1 MLFVSIHR
9 IRAGHEGDREAI
21 LAALICRTFRDHT
34 MVFVQTKKQAH
45 RIHILLGL
53 LGIKVCII
61 LFNFQVHRC
70 EETVEIPRK
79 IKNTCHDDDNSDDSA
94 VCKTL
99 LTVHHLNTGFLAS
112 DLLENIGLYV
122 SYPQTVLV

>member
-1 MLFVSIHR
+1 MLLVCFPR
-9 IRAGHEGDREAI
+9 IRAGHEGDREAV

-61 LFNFQVHRC
+61 LFNFHSHRY
-70 EETVEIPRK
+70 EET
-79 IKNTCHDDDNSDDSA
+79 
-94 VCKTL
+94 
-99 LTVHHLNTGFLAS
+99 
-112 DLLENIGLYV
+112 IGM
-122 SYPQTVLV
+122 

>member
-1 MLFVSIHR
+1 MLIVCLHR
-9 IRAGHEGDREAI
+9 IRAGHEGDREAV

-61 LFNFQVHRC
+61 IFNFHIHRC
-70 EETVEIPRK
+70 EETIEIPRT
-79 IKNTCHDDDNSDDSA
+79 IKNTCHENDDNSEEHS
-94 VCKTL
+94 
-99 LTVHHLNTGFLAS
+99 
-112 DLLENIGLYV
+112 
-122 SYPQTVLV
+122 